1 MNVIYDKQLL
11 RKLRKFSTIYKI
23 QGSWDMHE
31 GYVNFVCNVSCATP
45 MSYVIYIPWRF
56 SEIQHAVGESD
67 GQPRYGYYLQF
78 MLR

>member
-31 GYVNFVCNVSCATP
+31 A
-45 MSYVIYIPWRF
+45 
-56 SEIQHAVGESD
+56 
-67 GQPRYGYYLQF
+67 
-78 MLR
+78 